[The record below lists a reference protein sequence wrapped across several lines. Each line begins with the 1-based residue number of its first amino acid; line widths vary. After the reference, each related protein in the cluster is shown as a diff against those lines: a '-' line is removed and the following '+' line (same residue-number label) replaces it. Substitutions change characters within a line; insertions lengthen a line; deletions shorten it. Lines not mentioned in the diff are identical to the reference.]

1 MTRYE
6 QNKCEMTARCCVV
19 CAPPPHSSPRS
30 PLTAQM
36 APVRP
41 WSLLQACPRP
51 PPTPP
56 TDTTVMLR
64 PSHTLLKRLDLTRTT
79 CGFRRSADALSHSQI
94 IIFLPTFLTVGVAP
108 SKATRTPPS
117 NPRPASP
124 RQGSRD
130 KGHGGT
136 ACPPATGEEVAD
148 LGGKGNFYGEGNHW
162 NGVIIT
168 GGSGDTQGDT
178 RVCWV

>member
-1 MTRYE
+1 
-6 QNKCEMTARCCVV
+6 MTARCCVV
-19 CAPPPHSSPRS
+19 CAPH
-30 PLTAQM
+30 LTAPPNCLSRLRWHRSGPGPCSKP
-36 APVRP
+36 APV
-41 WSLLQACPRP
+41 LLPH
-51 PPTPP
+51 PP

-64 PSHTLLKRLDLTRTT
+64 PSHTLLKRLGLTRTT

>member
-1 MTRYE
+1 
-6 QNKCEMTARCCVV
+6 MTARCCVV
-19 CAPPPHSSPRS
+19 CAPH
-30 PLTAQM
+30 LTAPPNCLSRLRWHRSGPGPCSKP
-36 APVRP
+36 APV
-41 WSLLQACPRP
+41 LLPH
-51 PPTPP
+51 PP

-64 PSHTLLKRLDLTRTT
+64 PSHTLLKRLGLTRTT

-108 SKATRTPPS
+108 SKATRTPP
-117 NPRPASP
+117 PATLARPAP
-124 RQGSRD
+124 GRGAGTRD
-130 KGHGGT
+130 T
-136 ACPPATGEEVAD
+136 VALPVPLPPARRWQTGGE
-148 LGGKGNFYGEGNHW
+148 KGNFYGEGNHW